1 MKNNNDIYFN
11 DNLGS
16 DDRVS
21 IDDEIRWTNKDK
33 VEQLFL
39 VLTKNIKAL
48 KYFKCLLVNVGNLRT
63 IKY

>member
-33 VEQLFL
+33 VE
-39 VLTKNIKAL
+39 
-48 KYFKCLLVNVGNLRT
+48 
-63 IKY
+63 

>member
-1 MKNNNDIYFN
+1 MGCLKWWTQQCQKIAKKKEFQTMKNNNDIYFN

-33 VEQLFL
+33 VE
-39 VLTKNIKAL
+39 
-48 KYFKCLLVNVGNLRT
+48 
-63 IKY
+63 